1 MIPCVSVIIPI
12 YNAAEHL
19 QTCIESVLSQTLS
32 NIEIIC
38 VDDESTDNSLTILDK
53 YSKKDSRLIVLHQ
66 NNRGGGAARNLG
78 LNIASGKYVSFL
90 DADDFFE
97 IDMLEK
103 AYIASEKNNLDV
115 LIFNYNYYNT
125 ETNVYQL
132 SDDIK
137 EQHLPELEVFSYMD
151 MPKYILTD
159 FCCAAWNKLY
169 QKDFLTSNHIKFHEI
184 QRTND
189 LYFTRFSLAL
199 ANRISVI
206 NSPLLNYRVG
216 MKKNCQSTTEK
227 YPFDFYNTL
236 LYLKENLHRIERW
249 DVLKQSYRNLALWI
263 CLGNLHLLNGKREQQ
278 DVYNYLKE
286 EGLQTLSILSERELS
301 DKYYYNRKL
310 YFEYLM
316 ITNMSY
322 EEYTNKIK
330 RVNYAFQHPILCSKA
345 YIRMSFKILKRYGIK
360 LTLSKIISKYL
371 K

>member
-19 QTCIESVLSQTLS
+19 QTCIESILSQTLS

-38 VDDESTDNSLTILDK
+38 VDDGSTDNSLTILDK

-97 IDMLEK
+97 KDMLEK
-103 AYIASEKNNLDV
+103 AYIASEKNNLDI
-115 LIFNYNYYNT
+115 LIFNYYYYNT
-125 ETNVYQL
+125 VTENCSL
-132 SDDIK
+132 SYDIK
-137 EQHLPELEVFSYMD
+137 EKHLPELEVFSYMD

-169 QKDFLTSNHIKFHEI
+169 QKDFLISNGIKFHEI

-199 ANRISVI
+199 AKRISVI
-206 NSPLLNYRVG
+206 NSPLLYYRVG
-216 MKKNCQSTTEK
+216 MSKNCQSTTEK
-227 YPFDFYNTL
+227 YPFDFYETL
-236 LYLKENLHRIERW
+236 LYLKENLHGADKW
-249 DVLKQSYRNLALWI
+249 GVLIQSYRNLALWI
-263 CLGNLHLLNGKREQQ
+263 CVRNIRLLNGKKEQQ

-286 EGLQTLSILSERELS
+286 EGFRTLSILSERELS
-301 DKYYYNRKL
+301 DKYYYNRKV
-310 YFEYLM
+310 YFEYHM

-322 EEYTNKIK
+322 EEYTNKRK
-330 RVNYAFQHPILCSKA
+330 RLNYAFHHPILWSQIYLSRSIK
-345 YIRMSFKILKRYGIK
+345 FLKRYGIM
-360 LTLSKIISKYL
+360 LALRMIISQYL